1 MLIQIGVKIYDD
13 KYFIWN
19 TFVSAFFLLFNSN
32 QTTQKY
38 LNNEAKSQK
47 LQLNSEDMMSM

>member
-1 MLIQIGVKIYDD
+1 MMTNILFEILSYLP
-13 KYFIWN
+13 
-19 TFVSAFFLLFNSN
+19 FFLLFNSN

-38 LNNEAKSQK
+38 LNSEVKSQK